1 MRENSPIPQDAAR
14 SSVLIGRLVRD
25 FIWRHAHRIALAFIC
40 MAIGGGSTALRAWLM
55 EPVLDR
61 IFIARDSSLLLLLA
75 GAALALAL
83 VKGLADYA
91 DSVLMSRVGLRV
103 ITDVQNALYARLIR
117 ADIAYFNAQPSGV
130 LISRLISDVWLLRSA
145 AANVLTGIGRD
156 AVTIV
161 FLVGVMFYQDW
172 TLALVAFV
180 AFPLAIRPIV
190 SIGRRMRRVSVNTQV
205 EMGQLTTLLS
215 QTFQGARHV
224 KSYGMEDYEERRAAG
239 LFERIFRL
247 VDRANRTRSRAGP
260 MMEALGGAA
269 IAMVIFYGGH
279 QVIIGARTPGAFFS
293 FITALLLA
301 YQPVKSLATL
311 NASLQEGLAAAQ
323 RIFEVLDIEPLIRD
337 RPGALP
343 LRVAGGEVRFQ
354 SVHFSYQP
362 GTVALDGISLTVP
375 AGSTV
380 ALVGPSGAGKST
392 VLNLIPRFYDA
403 GGGTIAIDGQ
413 EIGSV
418 TLASLRGAIGLVSQ
432 EVSLFDDT
440 VRANIAYG
448 RFGAAQADI
457 EAAAAAA
464 GADRFIQELPQGYDT
479 LVGEHGIRLSGGQRQ
494 RLAIARAMLKDA
506 PILLLDEATSALD
519 SESERQVQAALRALM
534 HGRTTVVIA
543 HRLSTIIGADLICV
557 MDHGHIVETGRHA
570 QLLARNGL
578 YARLYE
584 TQFATERELAP
595 IGDAAGA
602 AGS

>member
-1 MRENSPIPQDAAR
+1 MRENSPIPQNAAR

-103 ITDVQNALYARLIR
+103 ITDVQNRLYARLIR

-172 TLALVAFV
+172 ALALVAFV

-224 KSYGMEDYEERRAAG
+224 KSYGMEDYEEGRAAG

-260 MMEALGGAA
+260 MMEAVGGAA

-343 LRVAGGEVRFQ
+343 LRVVGGEVRFQ
-354 SVHFSYQP
+354 SVQFSYQP

-403 GGGTIAIDGQ
+403 GGGSIAIDGQ

-448 RFGAAQADI
+448 RFGASQADI

-464 GADRFIQELPQGYDT
+464 GADRFVQELPQGYDT

-595 IGDAAGA
+595 IGDAAGGF
-602 AGS
+602 GS

>member
-1 MRENSPIPQDAAR
+1 MRDNSPIPQNGAR
-14 SSVLIGRLVRD
+14 SSVLISRLVRG
-25 FIWRHAHRIALAFIC
+25 FVWRHAHRIALAFFC
-40 MAIGGGSTALRAWLM
+40 MGLAGGSTALRAWLM

-61 IFIARDSSLLLLLA
+61 IFIARESALLLLLA
-75 GAALALAL
+75 GAALILAL
-83 VKGLADYA
+83 VKGVADYA
-91 DSVLMSRVGLRV
+91 QSILMSRVGLRV
-103 ITDVQNALYARLIR
+103 ITDVQTALYARLIR
-117 ADIAYFNAQPSGV
+117 ADLAYFNAQPSGI
-130 LISRLISDVWLLRSA
+130 LISRLISDVWLLRNA

-156 AVTIV
+156 AVTVV

-172 TLALVAFV
+172 ALALIAFV

-190 SIGRRMRRVSVNTQV
+190 SIGKRMRRVSVNTQV

-224 KSYGMEDYEERRAAG
+224 KSYGMEDYEKERAAG
-239 LFERIFRL
+239 LFERVFRL
-247 VDRANRTRSRAGP
+247 ADRANRTRARAGP

-269 IAMVIFYGGH
+269 IALVIFYGGH
-279 QVIIGARTPGAFFS
+279 QVIDGARTPGAFFS

-323 RIFEVLDIEPLIRD
+323 RVFDVLDIEPTIRD
-337 RPGALP
+337 RPGAQP
-343 LRVAGGEVRFQ
+343 LQIAGGEVRFEA
-354 SVHFSYQP
+354 VRFGYQP
-362 GTVALDGISLTVP
+362 GTVALDGVSLTVP

-392 VLNLIPRFYDA
+392 LLNLIPRFYDA
-403 GGGTIAIDGQ
+403 DNGTIAIDGQ
-413 EIGSV
+413 PVGSV
-418 TLASLRGAIGLVSQ
+418 TIASLRGAVALVSQ

-448 RFGAAQADI
+448 RFGAPQADI
-457 EAAAAAA
+457 EMAAAAA
-464 GADRFIQELPQGYDT
+464 GADGFIRELPHGYDT
-479 LVGEHGIRLSGGQRQ
+479 VVGEHGIRLSGGQRQ

-519 SESERQVQAALRALM
+519 SESERHVQAALRALM
-534 HGRTTVVIA
+534 RGRTTVVIA

-557 MDHGHIVETGRHA
+557 LDRGHIVETGRHA

-584 TQFATERELAP
+584 TQFAGERELAP
-595 IGDAAGA
+595 AAA
-602 AGS
+602 DVAGS

>member
-1 MRENSPIPQDAAR
+1 MRENSPIPQNAAR

-40 MAIGGGSTALRAWLM
+40 MALAGGSTALRAWLM

-75 GAALALAL
+75 SAALALAL
-83 VKGLADYA
+83 IKGLADYA

-103 ITDVQNALYARLIR
+103 ITDVQNRLYARLIR

-172 TLALVAFV
+172 ALALVAFV

-323 RIFEVLDIEPLIRD
+323 RVFEVLDIEPLIRD
-337 RPGALP
+337 RPGARP

-392 VLNLIPRFYDA
+392 MLNLIPRFYDA
-403 GGGTIAIDGQ
+403 GGGAIAIDGQ
-413 EIGSV
+413 EVGAV

-448 RFGAAQADI
+448 RFGASQADI
-457 EAAAAAA
+457 EAAASAA
-464 GADRFIQELPQGYDT
+464 GADRFIRELPEGYDT

-534 HGRTTVVIA
+534 RGRTTVVIA

-557 MDHGHIVETGRHA
+557 MDQGHIVETGRHA

-595 IGDAAGA
+595 IDAAAGA
-602 AGS
+602 VGS